1 MQPTNNFDNEKNL
14 RASAKQASIAI
25 GKRRQEEPNR
35 KCPVP
40 NCKHVPKWFSR
51 YCNHHAYKL
60 RRNGHP
66 TLNLNIR
73 SAVDYANCL
82 KLGRWLRAKLTTDDA
97 DRRAWDR
104 IETSLI
110 MLGRKQ
116 LIDHPIPIIAKRRKN
131 WTLEFT
137 ALVVLSKQLKKK
149 PVEEILA
156 GYLGMVAMILDGN
169 ELLLTAKQL
178 ELCLCKA
185 GARSITR
192 FGKWQVSDEDGKM
205 YRYHPSAGCMTRI
218 GAVVFKAIGHEFSMK
233 WYKLAEEKIAMLE
246 RPSKSESES

>member
-1 MQPTNNFDNEKNL
+1 MGSDRDK
-14 RASAKQASIAI
+14 
-25 GKRRQEEPNR
+25 PN
-35 KCPVP
+35 
-40 NCKHVPKWFSR
+40 
-51 YCNHHAYKL
+51 
-60 RRNGHP
+60 
-66 TLNLNIR
+66 
-73 SAVDYANCL
+73 YA
-82 KLGRWLRAKLTTDDA
+82 W
-97 DRRAWDR
+97 
-104 IETSLI
+104 
-110 MLGRKQ
+110 GRKQ

-149 PVEEILA
+149 PVEEVVLA

-205 YRYHPSAGCMTRI
+205 YRYHPSAGCMTKI
-218 GAVVFKAIGHEFSMK
+218 GEVVFKAIAHEFSTK

-246 RPSKSESES
+246 RPSKAEISG